1 MLAVV
6 ARRSKRFTSD
16 RCHAIRSEPRGAP
29 ARAASADSS
38 RLSGLMA
45 DVMARASGHLQA
57 QHRTRVAHLI
67 ESNAFADA
75 TLALLELERPQWKL
89 RRLIYEDGE
98 WHCSLSKHIGLPAE
112 LDDEMAEAS
121 HESLPLAIL
130 SAFVEAGR
138 HSLVAGEGRP
148 RSVPLRFVPHRVTPF
163 VATISRDEA
172 IRGIARSSSDASSDN
187 YAGIATRNPAW
198 V

>member
-1 MLAVV
+1 MPFDPNHEEHLRELQAQI
-6 ARRSKRFTSD
+6 RR
-16 RCHAIRSEPRGAP
+16 
-29 ARAASADSS
+29 ASTIT
-38 RLSGLMA
+38 SGLMA

-75 TLALLELERPQWKL
+75 TLALVELERPQWKL

-148 RSVPLRFVPHRVTPF
+148 RSVPQVRP
-163 VATISRDEA
+163 AQGYA
-172 IRGIARSSSDASSDN
+172 ICCDN
-187 YAGIATRNPAW
+187 FA
-198 V
+198 